1 MKKPFCPMVPA
12 EAMLR
17 DKSITPRLLR
27 ALLALYTFAD
37 QNGDCYPKRAQLA
50 DMCGMREAEISRATT
65 DLQRRGWLT
74 KTGNGG
80 RNTPARYRLHA
91 PQTVQDSCRVSEPE
105 TVQDSCMVSGQ
116 TVQKPCTVSE
126 TETVQQSCT
135 KTVQESCTRIK
146 HTNEHTKYHSRQ
158 AGVVSAPA
166 SATAPAQEQEAFA
179 LEAKPAK
186 RKPAKRVSIACPPEV
201 EPDDWQELLAICKA
215 KRKPMTARVW
225 AGMVAAAE
233 QDGITPQEMVELCI
247 KKGWA
252 RYETGWKANEERKQS
267 SGQFRGNLTPA
278 QMAQAKRSEMA
289 RQLFE
294 PYMKAQNDAQTVD
307 AVKTTV
313 RESQLQ
319 LLEQKH
325 G

>member
-50 DMCGMREAEISRATT
+50 EMCGMREAEISRATT
-65 DLQRRGWLT
+65 DLQRLGWLT

-91 PQTVQDSCRVSEPE
+91 PQTVQDSCTVSWQQTVQDSCRVSGQTVQKSCTVSEPE
-105 TVQDSCMVSGQ
+105 TVQDSCI
-116 TVQKPCTVSE
+116 
-126 TETVQQSCT
+126 
-135 KTVQESCTRIK
+135 KTVQESCARIK

-166 SATAPAQEQEAFA
+166 SAPAPAPAQEPEFA
-179 LEAKPAK
+179 LQGTPQ
-186 RKPAKRVSIACPPEV
+186 RKPAKRVSIACPPDV
-201 EPDDWQELLAICKA
+201 KPDDWQELLAICKA

-225 AGMVAAAE
+225 AGMVEAAKH
-233 QDGITPQEMVELCI
+233 DGMTLQEMVDFCI
-247 KKGWA
+247 HKGWA
-252 RYETGWKANEERKQS
+252 RYETGWKANEERKQNGGGYIS
-267 SGQFRGNLTPA
+267 AA
-278 QMAQAKRSEMA
+278 QKA
-289 RQLFE
+289 REERKEWVRKIFE
-294 PYMKAQNDAQTVD
+294 PFTKEQNDAATVD
-307 AVKTTV
+307 AVKTT
-313 RESQLQ
+313 RRDSQLQ
-319 LLEQKH
+319 LLECSK
-325 G
+325 